1 METLQTSSATAL
13 GTSNVGNSGTMTATI
28 PEVKRATKRRNSTWW
43 DAFRR
48 FKKNKVGVV
57 SFFVIMV
64 YIVVGILA
72 AIGVLY
78 PDAQIGDQANA
89 YADFTMM
96 HPFGTDIFGRDIL
109 ARAVHG
115 ITTAISIGLLA
126 STLSLVIGLVLGAF
140 GGYFGGKIDGLVVW
154 LYTTVD
160 SIPYILLIPS
170 LTFVLGRGLINV
182 FIAVG
187 LTSWVTTA
195 RLVRGEFF
203 KHKNRDY
210 VMAAHALGA
219 GSGRKIFG
227 HILPNVAH
235 IAFVQFGLGFV
246 AAIKIE
252 VILSYLGLGVD
263 PSQPSWG
270 LMIDDAKNELA
281 RPYWGNLMAATLF
294 MFGLILSFNLFNDA
308 LREALDPKMK
318 NK

>member
-1 METLQTSSATAL
+1 MQAEAAGS
-13 GTSNVGNSGTMTATI
+13 MTILA
-28 PEVKRATKRRNSTWW
+28 ATKTQPMVQKNSLWW

-48 FKKNKVGVV
+48 FKRNKVGVV
-57 SFFVIMV
+57 AFF
-64 YIVVGILA
+64 GICLYVTIGVLA
-72 AIGVLY
+72 AAGILY
-78 PDAQIGDQANA
+78 PDAQMPNQTEA
-89 YADFTMM
+89 YTSMSWA
-96 HPFGTDIFGRDIL
+96 HPFGSDIFGRDIL
-109 ARAVHG
+109 GRAVHG
-115 ITTAISIGLLA
+115 TVTAISIGLLA
-126 STLSLVIGLVLGAF
+126 STLSLVIGLILGALA
-140 GGYFGGKIDGLVVW
+140 GYFGGKTDGMIVW

-182 FIAVG
+182 FVAVG

-203 KHKNRDY
+203 KHKGREY

-219 GSGRKIFG
+219 GDTRKIFG

-246 AAIKIE
+246 SAIKIE

-263 PSQPSWG
+263 PTQPSWG

-281 RPYWGNLMAATLF
+281 RPYWGNLAAATLF
-294 MFGLILSFNLFNDA
+294 MFGLILAFNLFNDA

>member
-1 METLQTSSATAL
+1 MSSASSNM
-13 GTSNVGNSGTMTATI
+13 TSNLNAVAAATAKT
-28 PEVKRATKRRNSTWW
+28 PSQAPVRNSLWW

-48 FKKNKVGVV
+48 FKKNKIGVV
-57 SFFVIMV
+57 SFWVIISYV
-64 YIVVGILA
+64 IIAILA
-72 AIGVLY
+72 ATGLIF
-78 PDAQIGDQANA
+78 PDAQVPNQAEA
-89 YADFTMM
+89 YSSISWA

-109 ARAVHG
+109 GRAVHG
-115 ITTAISIGLLA
+115 IVTAISIGLLA
-126 STLSLVIGLVLGAF
+126 STLSLVIGLVLGAIA
-140 GGYFGGKIDGLVVW
+140 GYFGGKVDAFVVW

-203 KHKNRDY
+203 KHKSREY
-210 VMAAHALGA
+210 VMAAHAIGA
-219 GSGRKIFG
+219 GDGRKIFG

-235 IAFVQFGLGFV
+235 LAFVQFGLGFV
-246 AAIKIE
+246 SAIKIE

-281 RPYWGNLMAATLF
+281 RPYWGNLAAATVF